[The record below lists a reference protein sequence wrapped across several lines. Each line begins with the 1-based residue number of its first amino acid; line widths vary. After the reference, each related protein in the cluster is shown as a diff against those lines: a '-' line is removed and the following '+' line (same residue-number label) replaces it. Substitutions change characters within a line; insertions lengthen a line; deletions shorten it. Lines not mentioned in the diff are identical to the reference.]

1 MKRIVGIV
9 LGLGLACAAHAAII
23 ADDVIYVDFG
33 HTPSSGNTNNISSSL
48 GALSVAD
55 AIRLSDGA
63 ATGVG
68 IAVAQSPASS
78 TYTEANTVA
87 GNALST
93 DATACGDA
101 LGRNNGGAATMS
113 ITFTGLDTSLC
124 YDLTGGVSV
133 DNSIAYKYATGWTV
147 GSIRLVSY
155 ATASTGYITFDELT
169 TSDGTLTITL
179 DNNNVNHLA
188 VSQLTLTAH
197 DHITEEEM
205 MSYLPGHLSAFPD
218 YSWDKISRWGG
229 GRKNAAWTAAEMEIM
244 ASNCKYIWLAEEPN
258 ECARFLAA
266 YPDNMYCF
274 NSYMNLAKAYVHPA
288 DKPEYFLYST
298 QGGLIF
304 YSGGHEAYNLTN
316 PECREWWLNR
326 MDALAYGSPQT
337 DIIFLDALM
346 KVLIIDGGNY
356 FDYWG
361 NRVGDDY
368 MEKYVKPFLARI
380 RDRYSEDFII
390 QGNFIRARSTDTPD
404 GNLSYCEYVH
414 SSYLENIELPDDE
427 NYVEYVHET
436 IEYVQ
441 QAVDQG
447 KLIAP
452 NMNPVKPTVCAD
464 MTIEEKRAKA
474 SAAMPV
480 FWAKLGAGEQD
491 ELAEMYAYFD
501 MKLAIFLVMAGEQSY
516 FRYGDAVTVDTGG
529 TDIFK
534 MVPPFPEFDR
544 KLGNPISDGVRISD
558 TTWERQF
565 EYCKVTLNV
574 DGGVADIDWTHRAN
588 PSAENMA
595 EGKPTEQSDLAR
607 VLYQSDFTGADLASA
622 GLATSAGANGTWIL
636 DTANDVLSGARTGY
650 NPRANVYTIDSWQN
664 DEALTL
670 HVTFNQEISGAR
682 YSFGLVDANY
692 TVSSSGDCFNSGLAG
707 AYGIGFSA
715 SGDLANK
722 LIFNN
727 GSGST
732 VLSTAQGAN
741 TPGTIETMTITVT
754 SDSYS
759 YSLNGAEPT
768 TGSLNF
774 DTSRA
779 FRFVAHAHDVDEQYI
794 SNITIAAVTAST
806 DWWEADLEAIRE
818 IGDIDVWPGPFG
830 FSDFYVLVSTD
841 PFQSKDLNAAL
852 AQPGVTAVH
861 VEGQCA
867 SPTVIPFDIAGR
879 YVQIQSTEA
888 NYLDMAEVQV
898 WSPVNKPAP
907 QISLSEGGLV
917 LSWSASDGQSYNV
930 ETNADLTNPA
940 GWAICTN
947 IVGDG
952 AAVSFTNTP
961 AQVQLFYK
969 VTSESPGKTKT
980 KTGAACEF

>member
-1 MKRIVGIV
+1 MKDIVKIFLNTGLIV
-9 LGLGLACAAHAAII
+9 CAALSLSVSAAPII

-33 HTPSSGNTNNISSSL
+33 EEWSGGNTNYISSSL
-48 GALSVAD
+48 NAMSITD

-78 TYTEANTVA
+78 TYTEANTLA

-124 YDLTGGVSV
+124 YSLTGGVSV

-155 ATASTGYITFDELT
+155 ATDSTGYITFDELT

-179 DNNNVNHLA
+179 DNNGLNHLA
-188 VSQLTLTAH
+188 VSQLTLTAR
-197 DHITEEEM
+197 DHVTQEEM
-205 MSYLPGHLSAFPD
+205 MSDFAGHLSAFPD
-218 YSWDKISRWGG
+218 YSWDKISRWGS

-258 ECARFLAA
+258 ECERFLAA
-266 YPDNMYCF
+266 YPDKMYCF
-274 NSYMNLAKAYVHPA
+274 NAYMNLAKAYVHPA

-298 QGGLIF
+298 SGGLIF
-304 YSGGHEAYNLTN
+304 YSGGHEAYNLAN
-316 PECREWWLNR
+316 PECREWWLNYV
-326 MDALAYGSPQT
+326 DDLAYAYPKS

-380 RDRYSEDFII
+380 RDRYSEDFIL
-390 QGNFIRARSTDTPD
+390 QGNFIRARSDYTPD
-404 GNLSYCEYVH
+404 GNLSYCTEYVH

-427 NYVEYVHET
+427 NYVKYVHET

-480 FWAKLGAGEQD
+480 FWAKLGADEQD

-516 FRYGDAVTVDTGG
+516 FRYGDAVSVDTGG

-544 KLGNPISDGVRISD
+544 KLGNPVSDGVRISD
-558 TTWERQF
+558 TTWEREF

-574 DGGVADIDWTHRAN
+574 DGGIADIDWTHR
-588 PSAENMA
+588 SDGQSENMA
-595 EGKPTEQSDLAR
+595 LGKP
-607 VLYQSDFTGADLASA
+607 ADQIS
-622 GLATSAGANGTWIL
+622 SYDIGTA
-636 DTANDVLSGARTGY
+636 DKA
-650 NPRANVYTIDSWQN
+650 
-664 DEALTL
+664 
-670 HVTFNQEISGAR
+670 
-682 YSFGLVDANY
+682 VDGNTDGNFY
-692 TVSSSGDCFNSGLAG
+692 
-707 AYGIGFSA
+707 
-715 SGDLANK
+715 
-722 LIFNN
+722 N
-727 GSGST
+727 GS
-732 VLSTAQGAN
+732 
-741 TPGTIETMTITVT
+741 VT
-754 SDSYS
+754 H
-759 YSLNGAEPT
+759 
-768 TGSLNF
+768 TGNE
-774 DTSRA
+774 A
-779 FRFVAHAHDVDEQYI
+779 YP
-794 SNITIAAVTAST
+794 
-806 DWWEADLEAIRE
+806 WWEVDLEAVRE
-818 IGDIDVWPGPFG
+818 IGSIDVWGRTDDRDWLLK
-830 FSDFYVLVSTD
+830 DFYVLVSVD
-841 PFQSKDLNAAL
+841 PFESDDLTTAL
-852 AQPGVTAVH
+852 AQPGVTATY
-861 VEGQCA
+861 VEGRIDGLPNCM
-867 SPTVIPFDIAGR
+867 IPLQFDVPGR
-879 YVQIQSTEA
+879 YVRVQLTSTSS
-888 NYLDMAEVQV
+888 LLMLAEVQV
-898 WSPVNKPAP
+898 WSAATDTAPVFNFTA
-907 QISLSEGGLV
+907 G
-917 LSWSASDGQSYNV
+917 ASNMLEWNALTGRVYNV
-930 ETNADLTNPA
+930 YWSSNLLDGFTLVGSNVSTGLFIDTTYSAEPA
-940 GWAICTN
+940 G
-947 IVGDG
+947 
-952 AAVSFTNTP
+952 
-961 AQVQLFYK
+961 FYK
-969 VTSESPGKTKT
+969 LIAEPQP
-980 KTGAACEF
+980 